1 MFLCC
6 FIWRLEWGISQGSV
20 IRTEQGEY
28 CIYIT
33 AEAVVCVRV
42 RMRVCV
48 FVFNCVCTVHMSKT
62 RCDFI
67 GSFSVVDAVSAGGRI
82 INRYI
87 SSVSFSNVM

>member
-1 MFLCC
+1 MCAC
-6 FIWRLEWGISQGSV
+6 ARA
-20 IRTEQGEY
+20 
-28 CIYIT
+28 C
-33 AEAVVCVRV
+33 ACVR
-42 RMRVCV
+42 MCACVCV